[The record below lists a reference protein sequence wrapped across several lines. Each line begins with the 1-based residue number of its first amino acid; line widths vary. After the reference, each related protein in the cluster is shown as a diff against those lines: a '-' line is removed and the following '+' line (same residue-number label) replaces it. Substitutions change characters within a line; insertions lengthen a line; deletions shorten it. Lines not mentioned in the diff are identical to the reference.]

1 VKRLVLLGGGHAHVH
16 VLQALAQ
23 PLDPDLSVTLISPVA
38 IQVYSGMLPGYVAGH
53 YDLDECG
60 IDLDPLA
67 RGARARVVASS
78 GVLVNPSMRE
88 VTCANGEVVPYDILS
103 VDIGSRTF
111 LGDAVG
117 VEQHA
122 TPVRPLERF
131 VLAWERLLERA
142 QRGELGS
149 ISVVGGGAAGIEIA
163 FAIDHR
169 MRTMLGAAAPHVR
182 VLADT
187 PAILA
192 EHGDA
197 ARDRIRRLAAKRN
210 IGLHPSSRVAEVGP
224 GFVRLRDNIEFA
236 SDATFWVAGAAAN
249 PIFRDSGLRTDER
262 GYLLVNDCLQS
273 LSHPEVFGAGDCATS
288 LEHPRPKAGVFAVR
302 AGPALAANLRAAL
315 AGQPLRAQVT
325 RKRFLALIACGDK
338 RALGVYGPLVF
349 SGRWVW
355 HWKDR
360 IDRRFLARYRV
371 AGAAT

>member
-1 VKRLVLLGGGHAHVH
+1 
-16 VLQALAQ
+16 
-23 PLDPDLSVTLISPVA
+23 
-38 IQVYSGMLPGYVAGH
+38 
-53 YDLDECG
+53 
-60 IDLDPLA
+60 
-67 RGARARVVASS
+67 
-78 GVLVNPSMRE
+78 
-88 VTCANGEVVPYDILS
+88 
-103 VDIGSRTF
+103 
-111 LGDAVG
+111 
-117 VEQHA
+117 
-122 TPVRPLERF
+122 
-131 VLAWERLLERA
+131 
-142 QRGELGS
+142 
-149 ISVVGGGAAGIEIA
+149 
-163 FAIDHR
+163 
-169 MRTMLGAAAPHVR
+169 
-182 VLADT
+182 
-187 PAILA
+187 
-192 EHGDA
+192 
-197 ARDRIRRLAAKRN
+197 
-210 IGLHPSSRVAEVGP
+210 VAEVGP

-273 LSHPEVFGAGDCATS
+273 LSHPDVFGAGDCATS

-325 RKRFLALIACGDK
+325 RKRFLALIACGDR

>member
-1 VKRLVLLGGGHAHVH
+1 
-16 VLQALAQ
+16 
-23 PLDPDLSVTLISPVA
+23 
-38 IQVYSGMLPGYVAGH
+38 
-53 YDLDECG
+53 
-60 IDLDPLA
+60 
-67 RGARARVVASS
+67 
-78 GVLVNPSMRE
+78 
-88 VTCANGEVVPYDILS
+88 
-103 VDIGSRTF
+103 
-111 LGDAVG
+111 
-117 VEQHA
+117 
-122 TPVRPLERF
+122 
-131 VLAWERLLERA
+131 
-142 QRGELGS
+142 
-149 ISVVGGGAAGIEIA
+149 
-163 FAIDHR
+163 
-169 MRTMLGAAAPHVR
+169 
-182 VLADT
+182 
-187 PAILA
+187 
-192 EHGDA
+192 
-197 ARDRIRRLAAKRN
+197 
-210 IGLHPSSRVAEVGP
+210 
-224 GFVRLRDNIEFA
+224 VRLRDNIEFA

-325 RKRFLALIACGDK
+325 RKRFLALIACGDR